1 MFSRIVPSSLTV
13 KYLRPL
19 TRYWY
24 ITVPVGLGLF
34 LHLITAVL
42 RLKTF
47 FPYPKLLDFSAFY
60 TAALALRSGFSPYN
74 FPADWLK
81 FVKTTKN
88 IPFRPPMIYNPP
100 FWPWLLQPLT
110 LINFPAAAW
119 LWVGLNLALLVWSA
133 SMLMQ
138 LTGYQGKKALTLA
151 FILTVTFGP
160 VFLDLTLGQT
170 SIVLLTTAL
179 CIGYSLHQTTK
190 TALWRASFAEGLA
203 TGAKLFPLMWIG
215 AAVFLRRR
223 KFFVCGTLA
232 ALILLGISALWM
244 PDANREYWLHFLPQ
258 RITSAA
264 EQAGMDDQSL
274 SAFLDRVG
282 RAHTY
287 SVPGLNVN
295 ESVTVTWT
303 PPWSLNPNLLS
314 WGGYV
319 LAGILA
325 LPVIVRLLKTTPA
338 QAEAGFYLW
347 VLYTLAIFPH
357 IERYNHTLLLPA
369 MAWLWRQGKW
379 QKTTAAFAYLLAGLS
394 RLNHVWITVLPAPWA
409 PLASGFGLYATML
422 LGGGLYA
429 SLKSTLPKAS

>member
-1 MFSRIVPSSLTV
+1 MFSRIASSSFTV
-13 KYLRPL
+13 EYLHL
-19 TRYWY
+19 LKRYWY
-24 ITVPVGLGLF
+24 ITAPVGLGLF
-34 LHLITAVL
+34 FHLVTAVL

-60 TAALALRSGFSPYN
+60 TAALALRSGLSPYN
-74 FPADWLK
+74 FPADWLQS
-81 FVKTTKN
+81 VQITKS
-88 IPFRPPMIYNPP
+88 IPFRPPTIYNPP

-110 LINFPAAAW
+110 FVNFPTAAW

-133 SMLMQ
+133 SMLTR
-138 LTGYQGKKALTLA
+138 LAGYLGKKALVVV

-170 SIVLLTTAL
+170 SVVLLITAL
-179 CIGYSLHQTTK
+179 CIGYSLHQATRIS
-190 TALWRASFAEGLA
+190 LWRASFAEGLA
-203 TGAKLFPLMWIG
+203 TAAKLFPLIWMG
-215 AAVFLRRR
+215 AAVFLRRW
-223 KFFVCGTLA
+223 KFFIFGTLA
-232 ALILLGISALWM
+232 AAVLLGISALWM
-244 PDANREYWLHFLPQ
+244 PEANKEYWLHFLPQ
-258 RITSAA
+258 RITSAS

-274 SAFLDRVG
+274 GAWLDRVG

-295 ESVTVTWT
+295 ESVTVTWS
-303 PPWSLNPNLLS
+303 PPWSLNPDLLR

-325 LPVIVRLLKTTPA
+325 LPVIVCLLHTTPA

-369 MAWLWRQGKW
+369 MAWLWGQGKW
-379 QKTTAAFAYLLAGLS
+379 QKTAAAFAYLLAGLS

-409 PLASGFGLYATML
+409 PLASGFGLYAAVL
-422 LGGGLYA
+422 LGGSLYA
-429 SLKSTLPKAS
+429 SLKSPLPKVS